1 MNRARADASL
11 LLVAFI
17 WGTAFVAQKEANSH
31 LGPLMFVAVRFIAA
45 AMFLLPLA
53 LWERRRMGTPP
64 SGGDWRAALCI
75 ATLMCAGCI
84 VQQVALVSTNAT
96 HAGFLTAVYMVIVP
110 FVAWIFSRR
119 PPRALVML
127 ACAIAL
133 AGAWLMGGGGA
144 GPSEWSRG
152 DIIILA
158 SDLIW
163 ALHITL
169 IGHFR
174 SLAARPMLLSTVQ
187 CAMTGLVALPFGLA
201 WQPATG
207 DALLAALPAIAYA
220 SILSSGVAFTL
231 QIVGQRHTP
240 AAEAALILSLES
252 VFAAIAGAWLQHDSL
267 SLAATIGA
275 GMILLGVVLVETGGQ
290 LPALL
295 AALRGRLAAPGP
307 RRGA

>member
-17 WGTAFVAQKEANSH
+17 WGTAFVAQKDANSH
-31 LGPLMFVAVRFIAA
+31 LGPLTFVAARFLAA
-45 AMFLLPLA
+45 SVFLLPFA
-53 LWERRRMGTPP
+53 VWERRRIGAPP
-64 SGGDWRAALCI
+64 SRGDWTAALFI
-75 ATLMCAGCI
+75 GLFMCVGCC

-110 FVAWIFSRR
+110 FFAWIFSRR
-119 PPRALVML
+119 PPRALVIL

-133 AGAWLMGGGGA
+133 AGAWLMGSGGA

-169 IGHFR
+169 VGHFR
-174 SLAARPMLLSTVQ
+174 SLAERPMLLSLVQ
-187 CAMTGLVALPFGLA
+187 CAMTGIVALPFGVA
-201 WQPATG
+201 WQPASL
-207 DALLAALPAIAYA
+207 DALVAALPAIAYA
-220 SILSSGVAFTL
+220 SVFSSCIAFTL

-267 SLAATIGA
+267 SAAATFGA

-295 AALRGRLAAPGP
+295 AVLRGRPAAPGSG
-307 RRGA
+307 RGS